1 MQDAAVHI
9 QGLSHSFGRGAM
21 KREVLK
27 DIALSIAPGEVVL
40 LTGPSGVW
48 QDHSSDLDRCSAH
61 GPGRL
66 G

>member
-27 DIALSIAPGEVVL
+27 DIALSIAPG
-40 LTGPSGVW
+40 SGAADRAIRVW